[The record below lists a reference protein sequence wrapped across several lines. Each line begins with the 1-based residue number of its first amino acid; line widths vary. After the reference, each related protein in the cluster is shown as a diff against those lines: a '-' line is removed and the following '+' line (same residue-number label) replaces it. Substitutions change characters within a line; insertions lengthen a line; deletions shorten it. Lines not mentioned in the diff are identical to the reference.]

1 VKLRSRSTAVAGLLV
16 AGLVVTVAAF
26 VMVATSRT
34 AGTAHSAE
42 QGPVATARLASAA
55 RTSFPG
61 LAVAKGEPE
70 LASIKAA
77 HPRSGQIL
85 QARGPFD
92 DRFVLESPTFDGFA
106 VSGAV
111 RVTSDV
117 SDILELQVLAGFY
130 DKRGNL
136 LGTNRFVHH
145 LGADSH
151 THAGVPQERT
161 KFDIPVPTALAHR
174 AVSVTIGVPVL
185 VNE

>member
-1 VKLRSRSTAVAGLLV
+1 MKLKSRTSLVIGLLAVGAVTAVATFALV
-16 AGLVVTVAAF
+16 G
-26 VMVATSRT
+26 T
-34 AGTAHSAE
+34 AGV
-42 QGPVATARLASAA
+42 GPVGKALPAAAA

-61 LAVAKGEPE
+61 LAAARGEPE
-70 LASIKAA
+70 LASIGAA

-92 DRFVLESPTFDGFA
+92 DRFVLEGPTFDGSA

-117 SDILELQVLAGFY
+117 SDVLELQVLAGFF
-130 DKRGNL
+130 DEQGNL
-136 LGTNRFVHH
+136 IGTGRFVHH
-145 LGADSH
+145 LGEGGAY
-151 THAGVPQERT
+151 TGPPEERE
-161 KFDIPVPTALAHR
+161 KFRIPLPAALAHR